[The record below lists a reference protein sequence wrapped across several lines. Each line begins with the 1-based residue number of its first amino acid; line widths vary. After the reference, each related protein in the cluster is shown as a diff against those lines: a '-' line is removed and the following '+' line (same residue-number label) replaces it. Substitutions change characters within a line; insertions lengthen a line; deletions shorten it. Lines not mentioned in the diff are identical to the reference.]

1 MQTAPSSPMELN
13 SRVSDRSTPL
23 NTHAPSAFRRP
34 CSADARNLAP
44 SGPMDALLRF
54 RPVTRVL
61 NCQFRAG
68 FSTGMTMS
76 LRRCFKLGALR
87 RTIFGGGVSPSPVRS
102 FSRPLLGRPCVGR
115 LELVDIGRPFIVSHC
130 RRSAFIVSLSPSRL
144 ASLTRSASS
153 SARSLALASST
164 CVGSLKAPPGYSS
177 SVSTFMSMSAPTRC
191 LGGDCFLAD
200 MTIGELGLVG
210 AIDATT
216 GAAARG
222 LSFSATSPSD
232 TLRLLATAPGDA

>member
-76 LRRCFKLGALR
+76 LRRCFRFGALR

-130 RRSAFIVSLSPSRL
+130 RRSAFIVSLSPSRF
-144 ASLTRSASS
+144 ASLTRSAAS

-164 CVGSLKAPPGYSS
+164 CVGSLAAPPGYSS